1 MLCRPKHRVGIY
13 RCLLL
18 TVLFNALTISQ
29 SLAANLGPGQSATI
43 NAGDLEEN
51 WSVRDGGWLVFT
63 PGAQALTVTG
73 INGSRVALTDAL
85 VSGRA
90 VGVDL
95 TDSAAHIRGSTVRAT
110 AGYGLQLIT
119 RIGGTY
125 RGSHALVVDSDIT
138 GVDRGI
144 SATHKSSVELINT
157 HVHGTGAASSPF
169 DGGVGMLLLG
179 ANASLTNSTVRGDQI
194 GVTLA
199 TDSIRGVVSNQASLH
214 LNNSIVQGAADS
226 AIIVSGLVEPGLQAV
241 IDIYEGSQL
250 IGGNGVILEVRDDAQ
265 AKVTVDNSVLTGD
278 VIADATASARLTLQ
292 NRAWLTGNVEGV
304 QTLTLDASSGWTVEG
319 DSTISALDTR
329 GMVDLRGGDG
339 NASFSRLTLGELGGS
354 GTFALGTDL
363 AVGQGDLLVVTGDV
377 SGNHLLAIQNTG
389 ADVAEGQDPLTLV
402 QTGGGDGQFGV
413 IGGQVDL
420 GTFVYDLEQTGNDWQ
435 LVQRPGQVVTPGTA
449 SVLGLFSAAPT
460 VWYGELSSLRSRM
473 GELRLG
479 TAQGGL
485 WSRAYGNKYNLSTG
499 AGVAYKQRQGGLSI
513 GADAA
518 LPVADGHALVGAIAG
533 SSRSDLDLQAGTSGK
548 VDSYYVGL
556 YGTWVAD
563 SGYYAD
569 AVVKF
574 NRFQNASDVRMS
586 DGTRTDGDYS
596 NHGLGVSVE
605 TGRRIKLGKTVT
617 VTPFVQVSALK
628 VQGEKYHLDNG
639 MQARSNKADS
649 LVGKVGA
656 MVGQRL
662 PLDTGGSVDYYVKA
676 AMAHEFANGNT
687 VQVNGNR
694 FNSDLSGS
702 RGELGVGLAVQ
713 VSERLQV
720 HTELDYAK
728 GRHLEQPLGVNV
740 GVRYS
745 F

>member
-1 MLCRPKHRVGIY
+1 MLCRPKHRLGIY
-13 RCLLL
+13 RCLVL

-29 SLAANLGPGQSATI
+29 SLAANLAPGKSATI
-43 NAGDLEEN
+43 NAGDRVEN
-51 WSVRDGGWLVFT
+51 WSARDGGWLTFT
-63 PGAQALTVTG
+63 PGAQALSVAG
-73 INGSRVALTDAL
+73 INGSRVTLTDSL

-95 TDSAAHIRGSTVRAT
+95 TDSAAFIRGSTISAT

-125 RGSHALVVDSDIT
+125 RGSHALVSDSDIT

-144 SATHKSSVELINT
+144 SATHKSSVELIDT
-157 HVHGTGAASSPF
+157 RVHGTGAASSPF

-179 ANASLTNSTVRGDQI
+179 ANASLINSTVLGDQV

-199 TDSIRGVVSNQASLH
+199 TDAIPGVLSNQASLH
-214 LNNSIVQGAADS
+214 LDNSIVQGAAGS

-241 IDIYEGSQL
+241 IDIYKGSQL
-250 IGGNGVILEVRDDAQ
+250 TGGNGVILEVRDDAQ
-265 AKVTVDNSVLTGD
+265 AKVTVDNSMLTGD
-278 VIADATASARLTLQ
+278 VVADATAGARLILQ

-319 DSTISALDTR
+319 DSTIRALDTR
-329 GMVDLRGGDG
+329 GMVDLRGAGG
-339 NASFSRLTLGELGGS
+339 NASFTRLTLGELGGS

-363 AVGQGDLLVVTGDV
+363 AAGQGDLLVVTGDV

-402 QTGGGDGQFGV
+402 QTGGGDGQFAV

-420 GTFVYDLEQTGNDWQ
+420 GTFVYDLKQMGNDWQ
-435 LVQRPGQVVTPGTA
+435 LVQRPGNVVTPGAA

-479 TAQGGL
+479 AAQGGM
-485 WSRAYGNKYNLSTG
+485 WSRAYGNKYNLSAA
-499 AGVAYKQRQGGLSI
+499 AGVAYTQRQQGLSL
-513 GADAA
+513 GADIP
-518 LPVADGHALVGAIAG
+518 LPIAGGQALVGG
-533 SSRSDLDLQAGTSGK
+533 MVGYSQSDLDLQGGTSGK
-548 VDSYYVGL
+548 VDSYSVGL
-556 YGTWVAD
+556 YGTWLAD

-569 AVVKF
+569 GVVKF
-574 NRFQNASDVRMS
+574 NRFQNSSAVRMS
-586 DGTRTDGDYS
+586 DDTRTGGDYN
-596 NHGLGVSVE
+596 NHGVGVSLE

-617 VTPFVQVSALK
+617 VTPFAQLSALK
-628 VQGEKYHLDNG
+628 VQGDKYHLDNG
-639 MQARSNKADS
+639 MQASSKKADS
-649 LVGKVGA
+649 VLGKVGA
-656 MVGQRL
+656 MLGQSL

-676 AMAHEFANGNT
+676 AMAHEFASGNT

-694 FNSDLSGS
+694 FTNDLSGS
-702 RGELGVGLAVQ
+702 RGELGVGLSIQ
-713 VSERLQV
+713 VSEQLQV
-720 HTELDYAK
+720 HTDLDYAK
-728 GRHLEQPLGVNV
+728 GRHLEQPWGVNV